1 MTAATA
7 TTTAPTVSQL
17 ALTDVTKRYA
27 DHLVLDRVRLTVR
40 PGEKA
45 GVIGDNGSG
54 KSTLLRLLAGRE
66 RADNGTVTVVAP
78 GGTGHLAQTLD
89 LPDSARVG
97 DAVDLALAELRSLE
111 HRIQAAGADLDGADP
126 AAYDAYAALVAQF
139 EARGGYGADRRVDVA
154 LRHLGEHTGL
164 DRSRRLG
171 TLSGGQRSRLALA
184 ATLASAPELL
194 LLDEPT
200 NDLDDEAVAWLEE
213 RLRAHRGTLVAVTH
227 DRTFLDRVTDT
238 ILEVDHVTR
247 SVRRYGD
254 GYAGY
259 LTAKAVERAR
269 HEREYEDWRAEVARQ
284 SRLADAGIGRLD
296 AIPRKAPAAFSGAG
310 AFRARS
316 RAHGAMS
323 RIRNARERLERLT
336 ENPVPAPPQPLRFT
350 AGIEGTAD
358 GAVEVADL
366 RVPGRLALD
375 SLRVPAGGRLLVTGP
390 NGAGKSTL
398 LRVLAGEVEPEPGG
412 TVRRPARVGLL
423 RQVAAPVSRAEGAR
437 SLLAAFGEDRGDELL
452 ALGLFREA
460 DLRRPVGTLSTG
472 QRRRLELARLVTRPY
487 DLLLLDEPTNHVSPA
502 LVEDLEAALAT
513 YAGTLIVVT
522 HDRRLRSGYRGRTLA
537 LGHPSWGSAPDPAPQ
552 TPEGLSPTHPP
563 KPASLHAD
571 GTFSPSGV

>member
-1 MTAATA
+1 MFRAPAAP
-7 TTTAPTVSQL
+7 APRPVTSQL
-17 ALTDVTKRYA
+17 TLADVTKRYA

-66 RADNGTVTVVAP
+66 RPDNGTVTVVAP

-111 HRIQAAGADLDGADP
+111 RRIQAAGSALDGAGPD
-126 AAYDAYAALVAQF
+126 AYDAYAALVARF
-139 EARGGYGADRRVDVA
+139 EARGGHGADRRVDIA

-259 LTAKAVERAR
+259 LTAKAAERAR
-269 HEREYEDWRAEVARQ
+269 HEREYEEWRAEVARQ
-284 SRLADAGIGRLD
+284 SRLADSAVGRLD
-296 AIPRKAPAAFSGAG
+296 AIPRKAPSAFSGAG

-316 RAHGAMS
+316 RAHGAMG
-323 RIRNARERLERLT
+323 RIRNARERLLRLT
-336 ENPVPAPPQPLRFT
+336 GNPVPAPPEPLRFT
-350 AGIEGTAD
+350 AGVAGAARC
-358 GAVEVADL
+358 AVELADV
-366 RVPGRLALD
+366 RVPGRLALGA
-375 SLRVPAGGRLLVTGP
+375 LHVPAGGRLLVTGP

-398 LRVLAGEVEPEPGG
+398 LRVLAGELAPEPGA

-423 RQVAAPVSRAEGAR
+423 RQVAAPLSRAEGAR
-437 SLLAAFGEDRGDELL
+437 SLLAAFGAGQGEELL

-460 DLRRPVGTLSTG
+460 DLLRPVGALSTG

-522 HDRRLRSGYRGRTLA
+522 HDRRLRAGYRGPTLT
-537 LGHPSWGSAPDPAPQ
+537 LSA
-552 TPEGLSPTHPP
+552 SI
-563 KPASLHAD
+563 
-571 GTFSPSGV
+571 

>member
-1 MTAATA
+1 MFRAPAAPTATTA
-7 TTTAPTVSQL
+7 TTTPVATSPAPVSQL
-17 ALTDVTKRYA
+17 TLTDVTKRYA
-27 DHLVLDRVRLTVR
+27 DHLVLDRVRLTIR

-111 HRIQAAGADLDGADP
+111 RRIQVAGAALDGADP
-126 AAYDAYAALVAQF
+126 GAYDDYAALVARF

-164 DRSRRLG
+164 DRARRLG

-238 ILEVDHVTR
+238 IVEVDHLTR
-247 SVRRYGD
+247 AVHRHGD

-259 LTAKAVERAR
+259 LTAKAAARAR
-269 HEREYEDWRAEVARQ
+269 HEREYEEWRAEVARQ
-284 SRLADAGIGRLD
+284 SRIADSGIGRLD
-296 AIPRKAPAAFSGAG
+296 AIPRKGARGFSGAG

-323 RIRNARERLERLT
+323 RIRNARERLGRLT
-336 ENPVPAPPQPLRFT
+336 ENPVPAPPEPLRFT

-375 SLRVPAGGRLLVTGP
+375 SLRVPPGGRLLVTGP

-398 LRVLAGEVEPEPGG
+398 LRVLAGEVEPEPGA

-423 RQVAAPVSRAEGAR
+423 RQVAAPMSRAEGAR
-437 SLLAAFGEDRGDELL
+437 SLLAAFGVDRADELL
-452 ALGLFREA
+452 ALGLFRPE

-522 HDRRLRSGYRGRTLA
+522 HDRRLREGYRGPA
-537 LGHPSWGSAPDPAPQ
+537 LNLPGQSARSAPPAPR
-552 TPEGLSPTHPP
+552 
-563 KPASLHAD
+563 
-571 GTFSPSGV
+571 